1 MQSIAKQQNSLLRYA
16 INTKNLHRCRS
27 GCANI
32 WQRNPLGILKSRY
45 PEVPKPQMAKSRVR
59 SQKAARSTCTSQL
72 EAAFFSSTRWVIQD
86 CCGTNICYFR
96 YCRQHSFRFLLFKTF
111 FARQQ
116 LYGEKEKPAAHIS
129 SLCRCCLSQH
139 SPFQSHLCPF
149 SYLHRAMAEH
159 YTHTPGC
166 ALTLHAITR
175 VQITHSNSYSEN
187 QCYNIPTRTVQDQ
200 STPISSKAFW
210 AISAGLRATR
220 NSEMRSQPL
229 SPCKQKM
236 REELFT
242 DRMLRYK
249 HRFNKKFHFSE
260 F

>member
-1 MQSIAKQQNSLLRYA
+1 MAVQIYGREIHWGFL
-16 INTKNLHRCRS
+16 
-27 GCANI
+27 
-32 WQRNPLGILKSRY
+32 NPGILKSLNH
-45 PEVPKPQMAKSRVR
+45 KW
-59 SQKAARSTCTSQL
+59 QKVEYAARKQHGPLAPVSWKQPFSAAQDGSFRTVVAQTFVILGTVGSIPSDFYYLKLFLQGSSSMGRRRNQQLTSQVSADAASHSTRHSRATSVLSPTCTV
-72 EAAFFSSTRWVIQD
+72 RWQN
-86 CCGTNICYFR
+86 TT
-96 YCRQHSFRFLLFKTF
+96 H
-111 FARQQ
+111 
-116 LYGEKEKPAAHIS
+116 
-129 SLCRCCLSQH
+129 
-139 SPFQSHLCPF
+139 
-149 SYLHRAMAEH
+149 
-159 YTHTPGC
+159 THTPGC

-249 HRFNKKFHFSE
+249 HRFNKNFHFSE

>member
-1 MQSIAKQQNSLLRYA
+1 MLPLTALA
-16 INTKNLHRCRS
+16 IPEP
-27 GCANI
+27 
-32 WQRNPLGILKSRY
+32 PLS
-45 PEVPKPQMAKSRVR
+45 
-59 SQKAARSTCTSQL
+59 
-72 EAAFFSSTRWVIQD
+72 
-86 CCGTNICYFR
+86 
-96 YCRQHSFRFLLFKTF
+96 FLL
-111 FARQQ
+111 
-116 LYGEKEKPAAHIS
+116 PAP
-129 SLCRCCLSQH
+129 CDGRT
-139 SPFQSHLCPF
+139 
-149 SYLHRAMAEH
+149 LH
-159 YTHTPGC
+159 THTPGC

>member
-1 MQSIAKQQNSLLRYA
+1 MAVQIYGREIHWGFL
-16 INTKNLHRCRS
+16 
-27 GCANI
+27 
-32 WQRNPLGILKSRY
+32 NPGILKSLNH
-45 PEVPKPQMAKSRVR
+45 KW
-59 SQKAARSTCTSQL
+59 QKVEYAARKQHGPLAPVSWKQPFS
-72 EAAFFSSTRWVIQD
+72 AAQEGL

-159 YTHTPGC
+159 YTHTHTPGC

-187 QCYNIPTRTVQDQ
+187 QCYDIPTRTVQDQ